1 MLIVEGPDGAG
12 KTTLIEGLKER
23 YGLEVAPRVVS
34 KEAEP
39 MVDLKAW
46 VEDNLEKGFQDLIF
60 DRHRLISHFI
70 YAPIMGRFLGPGLDD
85 FAWLTDAFFQFYAI
99 KPLVIYCLP
108 PRQAVID
115 NVTGDTDN
123 LVVQAT
129 IGRIYDA
136 YHALAAKD
144 MAFAPR
150 MPLVWD
156 YTEADPAGDPLATF
170 DISMKY
176 LFNRYPFDNTKGS

>member
-23 YGLEVAPRVVS
+23 YGFEVAPRVVS

-39 MVDLKAW
+39 MVDLKDW

-60 DRHRLISHFI
+60 DRYRLISHFI
-70 YAPIMGRFLGPGLDD
+70 YAPILGRPLGPGLDD
-85 FAWLTDAFFQFYAI
+85 FNWLADAFYQFYEI

-115 NVTGDTDN
+115 NVIGDTDN
-123 LVVQAT
+123 LVVQVT
-129 IGRIYDA
+129 IPRIYDA

-156 YTEADPAGDPLATF
+156 YTRDGAEEDPLAMF
-170 DISMKY
+170 DAPIRN
-176 LFNRYPFDNTKGS
+176 LFNRRPNNSKGLR